1 MLLET
6 RQPHSFNVIKNA
18 STVNHVESVSVT
30 GTTLHL
36 KKNVQSLTGYSFNT
50 HPPTF
55 TIFGTSLT
63 DIQKS
68 TAGMTF
74 STTSLLLTL

>member
-1 MLLET
+1 VLLET

-36 KKNVQSLTGYSFNT
+36 KKMSKVWLAIALT
-50 HPPTF
+50 H
-55 TIFGTSLT
+55 IH
-63 DIQKS
+63 
-68 TAGMTF
+68 
-74 STTSLLLTL
+74 LLLQFLVRH